1 MYSGPAKRRKTDN
14 GQRNNITDT
23 QQHGTT
29 STQFAEYQKFVQT
42 IGEQFNTENSAL
54 KAEIESLKTELL
66 FFRTREATLVKDNEL
81 LQSKSDE
88 DIKRLEA
95 QVNELQAFKTKIQRA
110 CGAE

>member
-1 MYSGPAKRRKTDN
+1 M
-14 GQRNNITDT
+14 
-23 QQHGTT
+23 
-29 STQFAEYQKFVQT
+29 QT

-54 KAEIESLKTELL
+54 KAEIEALKTELL
-66 FFRTREATLVKDNEL
+66 FCRTRGATRVVDTEL
-81 LQSKSDE
+81 LRRMSDE